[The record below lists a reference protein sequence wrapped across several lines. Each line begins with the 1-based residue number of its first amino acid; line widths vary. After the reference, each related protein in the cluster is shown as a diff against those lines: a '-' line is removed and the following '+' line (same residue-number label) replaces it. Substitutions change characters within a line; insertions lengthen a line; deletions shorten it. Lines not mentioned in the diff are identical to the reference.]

1 MQFFDENDDNEF
13 EELQLYLNMEVM
25 DFEELSHK
33 VTELE
38 YDMPVNVQINHQI
51 FKVTHVPATPDMG
64 ETIIFGDYTNSTFC
78 DDFSDINS
86 LMQGNGYELWE
97 ILYKTHELV
106 YARIN
111 RRNTVNLDFY
121 EEDE

>member
-38 YDMPVNVQINHQI
+38 YDMPVNVQINHKI

-86 LMQGNGYELWE
+86 LMQGKGYELLE